1 MGQLI
6 RTRSV
11 LALVEGDAPVLDN
24 PVLQPDGTTVHTL
37 VACQQ
42 YRYPDEDIADNP
54 ARARHVFVD
63 VADFEELGAPD
74 QITVTIE
81 PGDHLNVDTDDD
93 GPEHHGGATLT
104 AIQRSDG
111 KWDWRLT
118 HDNTNQLAGSDQGYD
133 NRSTALEYGRR
144 VVFGTYTVDIEF
156 VAR

>member
-1 MGQLI
+1 MPQLT
-6 RTRSV
+6 RTVSV
-11 LALVEGDAPVLDN
+11 LDRVDEDPVGIDN
-24 PVLQPDGTTVHTL
+24 PVAQPDGTTHHHL
-37 VACQQ
+37 IACRQ
-42 YRYPDEDIADNP
+42 YRYSADDIADSP
-54 ARARHVFVD
+54 ERARHVFVD
-63 VADFEELGAPD
+63 GETFEDLGEPE
-74 QITVTIE
+74 QVTVTIE
-81 PGDHLNVDTDDD
+81 PGDTLNVTTDDD
-93 GPEHHGGATLT
+93 SPEHHGGATLT